1 MSYHQYCPDTD
12 NTTSDLGQNEQAE
25 QGRRNT
31 TPAVH
36 DAVDLAWR
44 AASVCADN
52 HAVSLQAVTAGIIN
66 GASPLQFMDRINVG
80 SRYFGNRAVMQCI
93 GRMQAERRA
102 PDTREIAARGL
113 QGPGQPLTH
122 LADLQRAFGHHDIRG
137 MREHTDSAAS
147 SALDVLGAEG
157 YTSSGR
163 MALPGSPDLHVQ
175 AHEAAHGVQQA
186 ALGNRIQL
194 PGGTGEAGD
203 RYEQQADAVADAVVR
218 GQSAQPI
225 LDEMVGYSTQVT
237 PEAVTADA
245 QVQMKWPD
253 KNLEDLTM
261 EEFEAALQQM
271 SDAELD
277 EAWEELTLLIEI
289 MDLENLIAGEVKP
302 KQGSVKKKDKK
313 SKARF
318 TRQEAE
324 ARDATA
330 AALPGSPGTETTPQV
345 VTGAKRQ
352 KQKQQQKAQVEKGR
366 EKGGARKG
374 GKLTLDKM
382 PGLQDM
388 FLSRAVNHLITGE
401 LYKLDSMVGD
411 EGCQLRTPF
420 TLDMYELVQ
429 EQLNRSPYQ
438 STADTIVSEY
448 RKATDMEQTAV
459 INGMKDLERMR
470 ISGCDQQVYEIAV
483 SKFMESN
490 ALQAS
495 IAAKSGSY
503 QELFTYLMTAMD
515 QSWPGATEYLE
526 YLASETLFW
535 GHRVDPFGVPMMTFK
550 EPIFPDSMLARR
562 KVAQAEYSKNY
573 FVKALSDL
581 LLAKGIDVEAKKVVA
596 GYSKKGEEERLFNI
610 PTSHTESIL
619 SMLLYSIQLCT
630 ATIPAK
636 NKDLQLIQCWESL
649 RSLAP
654 MMLEKGRPIIIN
666 LRRIISSGPEE
677 EPSYSSD
684 LCDSLFYEPT
694 PGGYKYQPEPSLEQQ
709 RQGAFVISGFSMLRP
724 GDEKISQGGLNIAS
738 WFLEED
744 PGKFREGFASVNL
757 PNLIFL
763 GGIKHPPLNVGAA
776 GAKALALSPEESA
789 QSTNRTKTRE
799 FGRSSENSFP
809 YAEAVHR
816 KVLEYFGQTGMTKA
830 GQKWLSPDYQLT
842 DAANNLVFP
851 DQCPID
857 ITGSRPDSAMNIAE
871 EFQLLLRLAESAN
884 LESVRYSMESKETP
898 GEIIRLA
905 NQTIPFSI
913 KHIYTSTYH
922 HENSISQRY
931 SASSKRIKTG
941 RRHKISE
948 LDRHDH

>member
-1 MSYHQYCPDTD
+1 MSDKQYYPDTD
-12 NTTSDLGQNEQAE
+12 NASGSLEQTGQVGQNASPK
-25 QGRRNT
+25 N
-31 TPAVH
+31 H
-36 DAVDLAWR
+36 DALKSTWGDIPT
-44 AASVCADN
+44 CGEDPAD
-52 HAVSLQAVTAGIIN
+52 SLHTVTAGIIN
-66 GASPLQFMDRINVG
+66 GASPLQFMDRINAG
-80 SRYFGNRAVMQCI
+80 SRQLGNRAFLQFVEKLQK
-93 GRMQAERRA
+93 GRPAG
-102 PDTREIAARGL
+102 DSRETTARGL

-122 LADLQRAFGHHDIRG
+122 LAALQRAFGHHDIRG
-137 MREHTDSAAS
+137 MREHTDSAAA
-147 SALDVLGAEG
+147 SALDMLGAEG
-157 YTSSGR
+157 YTSGGR
-163 MALPGSPDLHVQ
+163 MALSGSPDLYVQ

-186 ALGNRIQL
+186 ALGDRMLL
-194 PGGTGEAGD
+194 PDGIGVAGD
-203 RYEQQADAVADAVVR
+203 QYEQQADGVADAVVR

-245 QVQMKWPD
+245 PVQMKWPD

-261 EEFEAALQQM
+261 EEFEAALQEM
-271 SDAELD
+271 TDAELD

-289 MDLENLIAGEVKP
+289 MDLENLRAGEVKP

-330 AALPGSPGTETTPQV
+330 TALPGSPGAETTPQV

-352 KQKQQQKAQVEKGR
+352 KQKQQKAQVEKGR

-429 EQLNRSPYQ
+429 EQLKRSPYQ

-470 ISGCDQQVYEIAV
+470 TSGCDQQVYEIAV

-503 QELFTYLMTAMD
+503 QELFTYLMTAME

-535 GHRVDPFGVPMMTFK
+535 GHRVDPFGVPVMTFK

-562 KVAQAEYSKNY
+562 KVAQAAYSKNY

-610 PTSHTESIL
+610 PTSDTESIL

-636 NKDLQLIQCWESL
+636 NKDLPLIQCWESL

-666 LRRIISSGPEE
+666 LRRIIASGPEE
-677 EPSYSSD
+677 EPGYISD
-684 LCDSLFYEPT
+684 LCDSLFYEPS
-694 PGGYKYQPEPSLEQQ
+694 PGGYKYLPEPSLEQQ

-744 PGKFREGFASVNL
+744 PGKFREGFASVDL

-789 QSTNRTKTRE
+789 QSTNKTKTRE

-816 KVLEYFGQTGMTKA
+816 KVLEYFEQTEMTKA

-842 DAANNLVFP
+842 DAAKNLVFP

-857 ITGSRPDSAMNIAE
+857 ITGSRPNSAMNIAE

-922 HENSISQRY
+922 HENSISQHY
-931 SASSKRIKTG
+931 SASSKRIKAG
-941 RRHKISE
+941 RHHKISE